1 LRIGRLERLAAAMK
15 LEPPDHDPLDPGQ
28 EASIEDRAEAF
39 QAIYRDER
47 PRLLRY
53 FLYKLGNRA
62 DADDLANET
71 MTRYLGAAPAGSI
84 VTPRAYLTRIA
95 TNLLRDRAE
104 RGSTKLAQLSVPLDE
119 GLNRAV
125 GLDPHREIESRQ
137 ELERWKAILLQL
149 PPRTL
154 EIFLLNRVEG
164 ISYRD
169 IAADLGLPLWMIQK
183 HMLKAIR
190 HIAANQ
196 DHDHG

>member
-1 LRIGRLERLAAAMK
+1 MK
-15 LEPPDHDPLDPGQ
+15 REPPGSDPSDLGQ
-28 EASIEDRAEAF
+28 EAPAGDRADTF

-71 MTRYLGAAPAGSI
+71 MTRYLGAAPTASI
-84 VTPRAYLTRIA
+84 TTPRAYLTRIA

-119 GLNRAV
+119 GLNRAA
-125 GLDPHREIESRQ
+125 GLDPHREVESRQ

-149 PPRTL
+149 PARTL

-164 ISYRD
+164 ISYRE
-169 IAADLGLPLWMIQK
+169 IAAELGLPLWMIQK

-190 HIAANQ
+190 HIAAHQ